1 MKERIR
7 PIAFQIAALG
17 PGVEEF
23 DKQFFEVERAGS
35 AALMSKCLRDG
46 DPGCSMVG
54 SDCGPGRIMR
64 VRVLLIS
71 LLAMPTL
78 ARGGSLDPKQADQF
92 ARLVLAGLDRE
103 YPNKPADVLTSTDD
117 VRVPREVH
125 PAFFG
130 SFDWHSSV
138 HGHWLLV
145 RLLRLCP
152 EMDCAADA
160 RARLDLHLNADALAK
175 EAAYFEK
182 KENRSFERMYG
193 WAWALRLAAELRAW
207 DDPDAKRWMQNMV
220 PLERQLVSLVANY
233 LPRLTYPIR
242 TGVHPDTAFALGQ
255 LIDYARTVGDADFE
269 KLLVSRSRDYYL
281 ADKTYPTTYEP
292 SGEDFFSPGLNVAD
306 LMRRV
311 LPREEFSR
319 WLDGYLPGFR
329 SGKLGGWAQAAN
341 VSDLSDARIVHLVG
355 LNLSRAW
362 SLQGIL
368 SALDPADPRRPILET
383 TEQLHAEAGLR
394 HVFSG
399 HYEGEHWLATFAI
412 YYHTR
417 TGISH

>member
-1 MKERIR
+1 MVASERGIDR
-7 PIAFQIAALG
+7 T
-17 PGVEEF
+17 
-23 DKQFFEVERAGS
+23 
-35 AALMSKCLRDG
+35 
-46 DPGCSMVG
+46 
-54 SDCGPGRIMR
+54 MR
-64 VRVLLIS
+64 VPVVLLIS
-71 LLAMPTL
+71 LLAMRTF
-78 ARGGSLDPKQADQF
+78 ASQGNLDPKKADQF

-103 YPNKPADVLTSTDD
+103 YPNKRADVLTSADD

-152 EMDCAADA
+152 EMACAAEA
-160 RARLDLHLNADALAK
+160 RARLDSHLTADALAK

-193 WAWALRLAAELRAW
+193 WAWVLRLTAELRSW
-207 DDPDAKRWMQNMV
+207 DDPDAKRWAKNIV
-220 PLERQLVSLVANY
+220 PLERQLVSLVTNY

-255 LIDYARTVGDADFE
+255 LVNYARSVGDADFE
-269 KLLVSRSRDYYL
+269 QLLVARSRDYYID
-281 ADKTYPTTYEP
+281 DKAYPTTYEP

-311 LPREEFSR
+311 LPREEFSH

-329 SGKLGGWAQAAN
+329 TGEVGGWAQAAN

-362 SLQGIL
+362 TLQGIL
-368 SALDPADPRRPILET
+368 SALDPADPRRSILET
-383 TEQLHAEAGLR
+383 TERLHAEAGLR

-417 TGISH
+417 AGTSH